1 MGFRQIQA
9 PTLRELFVDQVI
21 GMIFSGELKVGDRLP
36 SERELSE
43 QMHISRSM
51 VHTGLE
57 DLERMGFVRME
68 ARRGNYIEDY
78 ARHGNFETL
87 MALAKYGGE
96 IDHAIESSLVEARD
110 AIEGGAMLLL
120 GERGT
125 PEDMQQLHAITDGL
139 RAAVDAGEGNAVYAR
154 WMRRFDTTIAE
165 LSGNRIFPLL
175 MNSLADVSG
184 VLWERCVGFWGAET
198 VIEQELRII
207 DMLSAGRGRDA
218 ALYIENIYHHY
229 CDAHADAWRRTILQT
244 PASGR
249 KRASQLVRRTCF
261 CVMSG
266 SGFRDSRGC
275 CR

>member
-57 DLERMGFVRME
+57 DLERMGFIRME
-68 ARRGNYIEDY
+68 PRRGNYIEDY

-96 IDHAIESSLVEARD
+96 IDRAIESSLVEARD

-120 GERGT
+120 GEHGT
-125 PEDMQQLHAITDGL
+125 PEDMQQLRAITDGL
-139 RAAVDAGEGNAVYAR
+139 RASVAAGEGITAYAQ
-154 WMRRFDTTIAE
+154 WMRKFDTTITE
-165 LSGNRIFPLL
+165 LSGNLIFPLL

-184 VLWERCVGFWGAET
+184 VLWERCVAFWGRRRSLSRRRALPPCSPRAAAATLRCISRISTITT
-198 VIEQELRII
+198 VMHIRTRDILPPYKK
-207 DMLSAGRGRDA
+207 SA
-218 ALYIENIYHHY
+218 
-229 CDAHADAWRRTILQT
+229 
-244 PASGR
+244 
-249 KRASQLVRRTCF
+249 
-261 CVMSG
+261 
-266 SGFRDSRGC
+266 
-275 CR
+275 

>member
-125 PEDMQQLHAITDGL
+125 PEDMQQLRAITDGL
-139 RAAVDAGEGNAVYAR
+139 RAAVAAGEGNAVYAR
-154 WMRRFDTTIAE
+154 WMRRFDTAIAE
-165 LSGNRIFPLL
+165 LNAAWQAASQDIY
-175 MNSLADVSG
+175 AQQQAQ
-184 VLWERCVGFWGAET
+184 GA
-198 VIEQELRII
+198 QP
-207 DMLSAGRGRDA
+207 G
-218 ALYIENIYHHY
+218 
-229 CDAHADAWRRTILQT
+229 ADAGQSQSQANAGG
-244 PASGR
+244 ASNGGDS
-249 KRASQLVRRTCF
+249 SQPEDVEF
-261 CVMSG
+261 EEVK
-266 SGFRDSRGC
+266 
-275 CR
+275 

>member
-125 PEDMQQLHAITDGL
+125 PEDMQQLRAITDGL
-139 RAAVDAGEGNAVYAR
+139 RAAVDAGEGNAAYAR

-207 DMLSAGRGRDA
+207 DMLSTGRGRDA

-229 CDAHADAWRRTILQT
+229 CDPPGDPGRAHNPQTAACRSEAGVTACQADLFLRYERLRF
-244 PASGR
+244 PR
-249 KRASQLVRRTCF
+249 
-261 CVMSG
+261 
-266 SGFRDSRGC
+266 
-275 CR
+275 

>member
-1 MGFRQIQA
+1 MGFQQIQA

-21 GMIFSGELKVGDRLP
+21 GMIFSGELRVGDRLP

-68 ARRGNYIEDY
+68 PRRGNYIEDY

-87 MALAKYGGE
+87 MALA
-96 IDHAIESSLVEARD
+96 
-110 AIEGGAMLLL
+110 IEGGAMILL

-125 PEDMQQLHAITDGL
+125 PADIDQLRAITDGL
-139 RAAVDAGEGNAVYAR
+139 RASLAAGEGIAAYAR
-154 WMRRFDTTIAE
+154 WMRKFDTTITE
-165 LSGNRIFPLL
+165 LSGNLIFPLL

-184 VLWERCVGFWGAET
+184 VLWERCVTFWGPET
-198 VIEQELRII
+198 VIEQETRITA
-207 DMLSAGRGRDA
+207 MLAEGRGRDA

-229 CDAHADAWRRTILQT
+229 CDAH
-244 PASGR
+244 PNE
-249 KRASQLVRRTCF
+249 
-261 CVMSG
+261 
-266 SGFRDSRGC
+266 
-275 CR
+275 

>member
-1 MGFRQIQA
+1 MGFQQIQA

-68 ARRGNYIEDY
+68 PRRGNYIEDY

-87 MALAKYGGE
+87 MALGKYGGQFAP
-96 IDHAIESSLVEARD
+96 AIESSLVAAR
-110 AIEGGAMLLL
+110 A
-120 GERGT
+120 
-125 PEDMQQLHAITDGL
+125 
-139 RAAVDAGEGNAVYAR
+139 AGEGIAAYAQ
-154 WMRRFDTTIAE
+154 WMRKFDTTITE
-165 LSGNRIFPLL
+165 LSGNLIFPLL

-184 VLWERCVGFWGAET
+184 VLWERCVTFWGPET
-198 VIEQELRII
+198 VIEQETRITA
-207 DMLSAGRGRDA
+207 MLAEGRGRDA

-229 CDAHADAWRRTILQT
+229 CDAH
-244 PASGR
+244 PNE
-249 KRASQLVRRTCF
+249 
-261 CVMSG
+261 
-266 SGFRDSRGC
+266 
-275 CR
+275 

>member
-57 DLERMGFVRME
+57 DLERMGFIRME
-68 ARRGNYIEDY
+68 PRRGNYIEDY

-96 IDHAIESSLVEARD
+96 IDRAIESSLVEARD

-120 GERGT
+120 GEHGT
-125 PEDMQQLHAITDGL
+125 PEDMQQLRAITDGCAHPSP
-139 RAAVDAGEGNAVYAR
+139 RA
-154 WMRRFDTTIAE
+154 
-165 LSGNRIFPLL
+165 
-175 MNSLADVSG
+175 
-184 VLWERCVGFWGAET
+184 
-198 VIEQELRII
+198 
-207 DMLSAGRGRDA
+207 
-218 ALYIENIYHHY
+218 
-229 CDAHADAWRRTILQT
+229 
-244 PASGR
+244 
-249 KRASQLVRRTCF
+249 RASLPMR
-261 CVMSG
+261 SG
-266 SGFRDSRGC
+266 CASLTRPSPS
-275 CR
+275 

>member
-1 MGFRQIQA
+1 
-9 PTLRELFVDQVI
+9 
-21 GMIFSGELKVGDRLP
+21 
-36 SERELSE
+36 
-43 QMHISRSM
+43 
-51 VHTGLE
+51 
-57 DLERMGFVRME
+57 
-68 ARRGNYIEDY
+68 
-78 ARHGNFETL
+78 

-110 AIEGGAMLLL
+110 AIEGGAMVLL

-125 PEDMQQLHAITDGL
+125 PEDMQQLRAITDGL
-139 RAAVDAGEGNAVYAR
+139 RAAVAAGEGNAVYAR

-229 CDAHADAWRRTILQT
+229 CDAHADA
-244 PASGR
+244 
-249 KRASQLVRRTCF
+249 
-261 CVMSG
+261 
-266 SGFRDSRGC
+266 
-275 CR
+275 

>member
-68 ARRGNYIEDY
+68 PRRGNYIEDY

-125 PEDMQQLHAITDGL
+125 PEDMQQLRAIKEQY
-139 RAAVDAGEGNAVYAR
+139 VDS
-154 WMRRFDTTIAE
+154 TT
-165 LSGNRIFPLL
+165 LG
-175 MNSLADVSG
+175 
-184 VLWERCVGFWGAET
+184 
-198 VIEQELRII
+198 
-207 DMLSAGRGRDA
+207 
-218 ALYIENIYHHY
+218 
-229 CDAHADAWRRTILQT
+229 
-244 PASGR
+244 
-249 KRASQLVRRTCF
+249 KVRLEA
-261 CVMSG
+261 
-266 SGFRDSRGC
+266 
-275 CR
+275 